1 MKKKPALIIAITL
14 VIGFFLG
21 FLTSGIIRNQQL
33 KRFRSFSS
41 AEGFKYRT
49 LRMVEPT
56 EEQMKDLL
64 PVLDKFAKKSQD
76 VRKEY
81 AKEFRNLLKEY
92 HSELKPLLMDEQIK
106 KMESFSKRRPSYK
119 GRRDSRSRPGR
130 HQERDHFRDRR

>member
-1 MKKKPALIIAITL
+1 MKNKPVLIIAITL

-64 PVLDKFAKKSQD
+64 PVLDKFAKKNQD

-92 HSELKPLLMDEQIK
+92 HSELKPLLTDEQIQ
-106 KMESFSKRRPSYK
+106 KMESFSQRKPPYK
-119 GRRDSRSRPGR
+119 GRSNFQNHREKSGRRDNLRN
-130 HQERDHFRDRR
+130 H

>member
-1 MKKKPALIIAITL
+1 MKNKPVLIIAITL

-56 EEQMKDLL
+56 EEQMKNLL
-64 PVLDKFAKKSQD
+64 PVLEKFAKKSQD

-92 HSELKPLLMDEQIK
+92 RSELKPLLTDEQIK

-119 GRRDSRSRPGR
+119 ERSDFRSLPGR

>member
-1 MKKKPALIIAITL
+1 MKNKPVLIIAITL

-21 FLTSGIIRNQQL
+21 FLTNGIIRNQQL

-49 LRMVEPT
+49 LKMVEPT

-64 PVLDKFAKKSQD
+64 PVLDKFAKKNQD

-92 HSELKPLLMDEQIK
+92 HSELKPLLTDEQIK

-130 HQERDHFRDRR
+130 HQERDYFRDRR

>member
-1 MKKKPALIIAITL
+1 MKNKPVLIIAITL

-33 KRFRSFSS
+33 KCFRSFSS

-56 EEQMKDLL
+56 EEQMKDIL

-81 AKEFRNLLKEY
+81 TKEFRNLLKEY
-92 HSELKPLLMDEQIK
+92 HSELKPLLTDEQIK

-130 HQERDHFRDRR
+130 NQERDHFRDRR

>member
-1 MKKKPALIIAITL
+1 MKNKPVLIIAITL

-92 HSELKPLLMDEQIK
+92 HSELKPLLTDEQIQ
-106 KMESFSKRRPSYK
+106 KMESFSQRKPPYK
-119 GRRDSRSRPGR
+119 GRRNFQHRRETR
-130 HQERDHFRDRR
+130 RERDTIRNR